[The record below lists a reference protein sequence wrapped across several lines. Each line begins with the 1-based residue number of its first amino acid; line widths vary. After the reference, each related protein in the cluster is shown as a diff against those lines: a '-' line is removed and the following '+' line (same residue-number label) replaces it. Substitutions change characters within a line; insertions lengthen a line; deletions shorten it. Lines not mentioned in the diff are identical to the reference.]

1 MGMVLGYIRV
11 SPRNAEALLA
21 NPDLLRGFLDQTLP
35 TAAPEAPS
43 PFRVW
48 SHWLGM
54 AGRIRARDATH
65 PEARV
70 PGDQG
75 DADKSWNAI
84 HYLLTGSAHEGT
96 FPAGFILAGGTPVG
110 EEDVGYGPARVF
122 TPAEVR
128 DIDAVLSQ
136 INREIAQRRFDG
148 AAMDAADVYPQIWSR
163 TDEDVFEYAWENLRA
178 LQEFVRRTVE
188 LNQALMLLLT

>member
-11 SPRNAEALLA
+11 SPQNAATLLA
-21 NPDLLRGFLDQTLP
+21 NPELLHSFLDPTLP
-35 TAAPEAPS
+35 EATTEAPS
-43 PFRVW
+43 PSRLW
-48 SHWLGM
+48 SRWWGTSGGNRLQN
-54 AGRIRARDATH
+54 AGTLEARD
-65 PEARV
+65 PE
-70 PGDQG
+70 DQG
-75 DADKSWNAI
+75 TADKSWNAI

-110 EEDVGYGPARVF
+110 EEDVGYGPARLF

-128 DIDAVLSQ
+128 EIESALSK
-136 INREIAQRRFDG
+136 INREVAQRRFDG
-148 AAMDAADVYPQIWSR
+148 VAMDAADVYPQIWSR